1 MSKFLVIDPA
11 FAVPLT
17 PEQLHDLGVIAVIWG
32 QIDFMLDEI
41 LAHVHAFDK
50 AQRDAFLTD
59 KMIGTKVEM
68 LTKEHERLPPELHGL
83 AVDLVKRI
91 NRLKQRRNS
100 AFHGV
105 WGWRLEKR
113 SKTRQVAAYHH
124 KTRDNPLRAQNLR
137 AMTQEMIDCS
147 KVAGQLMS
155 SLLGFDFRP
164 ATQFAWGP
172 GGDEPPPWM
181 TADPSKIQKG
191 RHPTDRRQPA
201 SDTQPKAEPR

>member
-11 FAVPLT
+11 FAVPLS

-59 KMIGTKVEM
+59 KLMGTKVEM
-68 LTKEHERLPPELHGL
+68 LTKEYLRLPAELHPL
-83 AVDLVKRI
+83 ATDLVKRI
-91 NRLKQRRNS
+91 NNLKPRRNS

-113 SKTRQVAAYHH
+113 SQTRQPAAYHH
-124 KTRDNPLRAQNLR
+124 KSRDNPLRAQNLR

-155 SLLGFDFRP
+155 ALLGFEFRP
-164 ATQFAWGP
+164 ATQFLWGP
-172 GGDEPPPWM
+172 GGNEPPPWLA
-181 TADPSKIQKG
+181 ADPSKIQKG
-191 RHPTDRRQPA
+191 RQSSDRKRSA
-201 SDTQPKAEPR
+201 SDTPPKAGSR